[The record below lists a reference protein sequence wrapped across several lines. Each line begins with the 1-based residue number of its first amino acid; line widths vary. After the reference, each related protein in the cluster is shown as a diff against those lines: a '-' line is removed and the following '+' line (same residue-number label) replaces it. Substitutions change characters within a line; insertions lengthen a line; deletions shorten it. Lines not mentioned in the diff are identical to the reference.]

1 MCFLH
6 LAQKVKIKI
15 KILINGDKNGIKDW
29 MIFKNKFVKE
39 MFRNQARIM
48 KKLKQMRFKGF

>member
-15 KILINGDKNGIKDW
+15 KILINGDKNGTKDW
-29 MIFKNKFVKE
+29 MIYKNKFVKE
-39 MFRNQARIM
+39 MFRN
-48 KKLKQMRFKGF
+48 